1 VCPATDTACADAS
14 ATEEPDAGKLHVRVC
29 AGGRRVTDVP
39 TAAATV
45 LSLTLQDY
53 RAVFFFFVI

>member
-39 TAAATV
+39 TAA
-45 LSLTLQDY
+45 
-53 RAVFFFFVI
+53 VFARNLE